1 MTWERLAGTII
12 RELRA
17 RHDLSQRA
25 LAQLTGIPQPTIS
38 EIEAGKRQP
47 TLPLLGRLVEGAGG
61 GVEILVVPSAGP
73 TSARATAA
81 EIRRRLEAVPPDSP
95 APRSERE
102 DGALRAA
109 LDLRDQLAEL
119 GAEQVARATAAR
131 PDSTGNERWDA
142 FLAAVVEEAAAA
154 HDIAPPRWVEEPRWF
169 VRPYWYASDSPRFHA
184 WELAN
189 TPGAFWRHGI
199 LVAEQELAS
208 A

>member
-95 APRSERE
+95 APRSSAKTGHCERRSTC
-102 DGALRAA
+102 ATSCRAG
-109 LDLRDQLAEL
+109 R
-119 GAEQVARATAAR
+119 RAGGPR
-131 PDSTGNERWDA
+131 HRRPPDSTGNERWDA

-154 HDIAPPRWVEEPRWF
+154 HDVTPPRWVEEPRWF